1 MTSPRTHEPVRLD
14 SSGGRRMYEQ
24 TDRLREAGPAVRVAL
39 PEGVVAW
46 SVTRGD
52 VIKRLLTHPGVTRDA
67 RKSVPGY
74 RPGTVQWLFPWVDV
88 ESMFNAE
95 GQDHTRLRKLVGPA
109 FAPRRIAAMRPRVQ
123 AIVARQLDTL
133 AARAGEEPVDL
144 RAGFSYGVPTEVI
157 CDLFG
162 VPGGRRAEMM
172 EVFGRV
178 ADTGATPEEAAAV
191 SRELISVV
199 RALVELKRR
208 EPGDDMTSLLLAARE
223 EDEDRLSE
231 QELLSTLFLMIG
243 AGSQTAISLIDNAI
257 RELLSHR
264 EQLKAV
270 LAGEIPWSEVI
281 EETLRLHSSVMH
293 MPMRWATEDI
303 DLGEGIV
310 IRTGESMLIGFG
322 APGRDP
328 GVHTDPGS
336 FDAGREDKAHLAFGH
351 GVHYC
356 LGAPLGRLEADV
368 ALPALFERFPGIEL
382 AVDPGRIRPQRSFIG
397 NDVVDLPVRL
407 RPRDRTAD

>member
-1 MTSPRTHEPVRLD
+1 MTSPRTDDLVRLD
-14 SSGGRRMYEQ
+14 SSGGRRVYEQ
-24 TDRLREAGPAVRVAL
+24 MDRLREAGPAVRVAL

-52 VIKRLLTHPGVTRDA
+52 VIRRLLTHPGVTRDA

-74 RPGTVQWLFPWVDV
+74 RPGAVKWLFPWVDV

-95 GQDHTRLRKLVGPA
+95 GKDHTRLRKLVGPA
-109 FAPRRIAAMRPRVQ
+109 FSPRRIEAMRPRVQ
-123 AIVARQLDTL
+123 AIVTRQLDVL

-162 VPGGRRAEMM
+162 VPEDRRAEMM
-172 EVFGRV
+172 EVFGSV
-178 ADTGATPEEAAAV
+178 ADTGATEEEAAAV
-191 SRELISVV
+191 NRELISVV
-199 RALVELKRR
+199 QRLVELKRR
-208 EPGDDMTSLLLAARE
+208 EPGDDMTSLLLATRE

-243 AGSQTAISLIDNAI
+243 AGSQTAISLIDNAV
-257 RELLSHR
+257 RELLAHR
-264 EQLKAV
+264 GQLKAV
-270 LAGEIPWSEVI
+270 LAGEIAWPEVV
-281 EETLRLHSSVMH
+281 EETLRLHSSVIH

-303 DLGEGIV
+303 DLGEGVV
-310 IRTGESMLIGFG
+310 IRAGEPMLIGFG

-328 GVHTDPGS
+328 GVHDDPGT
-336 FDAGREDKAHLAFGH
+336 FDLSREDKAHLAFGH

-356 LGAPLGRLEADV
+356 MGAPLGRLEAEV
-368 ALPALFERFPGIEL
+368 ALPALFERFPVIRL
-382 AVDPGRIRPQRSFIG
+382 AVAPERIQPQRSFIG
-397 NDVVDLPVRL
+397 NDIVDLPVL
-407 RPRDRTAD
+407 LGSPSSTGS